1 MSADTDGKIKM
12 EYGVKD
18 IQRVLKH
25 TFNIDAK
32 LRYSGMKDYYTLEMD
47 YKDEHRI
54 LSVFE
59 NYVDDE
65 TKEVGTHLSMGMYG
79 SSIQIMRGI
88 LEGFGG
94 YIRENDLKDKWEYVV
109 PSDKVILTEDEIL
122 EDRLYEKLEKSD
134 LNFEEKHRVI
144 SFIKDN
150 LEFIKSL

>member
-1 MSADTDGKIKM
+1 MSVDTDGKIKA

-25 TFNIDAK
+25 KYNVEAK
-32 LRYSGMKDYYTLEMD
+32 LRYSGLKDFYMLEFD

-65 TKEVGTHLSMGMYG
+65 TRETGTHLSLGMYG
-79 SSIQIMRGI
+79 SSVQIMRGI
-88 LEGFGG
+88 LESFGG
-94 YIRENDLKDKWEYVV
+94 YIRENDLKDNWEFVA
-109 PSDKVILTEDEIL
+109 PSDRVHLTDEEKLEDE
-122 EDRLYEKLEKSD
+122 LYRQLEKSD
-134 LNFEEKHRVI
+134 LNIAEMQHVI
-144 SFIKDN
+144 SYVKDN